1 MFSNYFTIACRNLWS
16 HKRDTL
22 INLLSLIVGLSCCV
36 MAIVII
42 HYEMSYDR
50 FHPDM
55 HRIYRVLRERV
66 SNEQVQVRWL
76 TSGALARAIEAE
88 MPEVELASKNRIYPV
103 VVRFEDRELTL
114 VQGQVDDRFFELFHF
129 PFAIGDASVLEQPY
143 RVAITQSAA
152 EKLFGK
158 ADPIGKVITIRERYY
173 GGDYTVAAVLQ
184 TPPRSSS
191 LQFGL
196 LHFTNGR
203 TQEAIFDWTLWQ
215 GRVQQAGIETFVR
228 LRDGVDA
235 GEFEAKLSGVI
246 ERHMGADVRRILS
259 YRLQPLARLHLYGVQ
274 DYNLAS
280 GGNIQVLY
288 LFAAIAVLV
297 LAIAAINFVNL
308 ATARSMYR
316 AREVGMRKVVGAR
329 RGQLIQQFLC
339 ETVLLALLALIIAIP
354 IAHVAL
360 LEISARTDAHYAL
373 DAHIARVAL
382 SEISARTDAH
392 YALDAPMLFVLLP
405 GLFALAVFVGLV
417 AGMYPAF
424 YFSGF
429 RPADVLKGAAHLQ
442 GAWLRQ
448 VLVVAQFTIAIL
460 LMIVT
465 DVIYRQLDYIQHK
478 DLGFDKEHLVLL
490 PIFKLDRRLKTNN
503 DPWLVA
509 QYNTVKQAF
518 LEHSNVVSVSAFR
531 FLPGR
536 DGGGFVRIV
545 KPEGQEHTEWRMPVQ
560 EADEDFFATF
570 GVSIIA
576 GRTFSPGVERDRTH
590 AYILNESAVRALGWT
605 VQDAVGRR
613 FGRARSEDDAKGTV
627 IGVVSD
633 FHYASLREP
642 IEPAVFAYRQWF
654 YDYLAVRV
662 RDFLRVR
669 PFLEETWDTFMAAD
683 KPFEFTFLD
692 EELDAIYRAEKDL
705 GQAVTAFAG
714 LTILLACLGLFGL
727 AAFTAERRRREIGI
741 RKVLG
746 ASVSSVVLLLSIAF
760 LKLVLVANLIAWP
773 VAYYLTDTYL
783 QNFAY
788 RASFSLW
795 PFVFSGLLALLIALL
810 TVGTQAFRVAHTNPV
825 ETLRHE

>member
-1 MFSNYFTIACRNLWS
+1 MLSNYFTIACRNLWS

-42 HYEMSYDR
+42 HCEMSYDC
-50 FHPDM
+50 FHPDV

-66 SNEQVQVRWL
+66 SNEQAQVRWL
-76 TSGALARAIEAE
+76 TSGALARTLEAE

-114 VQGQVDDRFFELFHF
+114 VQGQIDDRFFGLFHF
-129 PFAIGDASVLEQPY
+129 PFAIGDADVLKQPY

-152 EKLFGK
+152 ERLFGK
-158 ADPIGKVITIRERYY
+158 ADPIGKVITMRERYY

-184 TPPRSSS
+184 TPPRFSS
-191 LQFGL
+191 LQFDL

-203 TQEAIFDWTLWQ
+203 TVEAIFDWTQWRGL
-215 GRVQQAGIETFVR
+215 VQQAGIETFVR

-235 GEFEAKLSGVI
+235 GELETKMSGVI

-274 DYNLAS
+274 DYNLPS
-280 GGNIQVLY
+280 GGNVQTLY

-329 RGQLIQQFLC
+329 RGQLVQQFLC
-339 ETVLLALLALIIAIP
+339 ETVLLALLAVVIAVP
-354 IAHVAL
+354 LAQIAL
-360 LEISARTDAHYAL
+360 SEFSARTAAHYDL
-373 DAHIARVAL
+373 DV
-382 SEISARTDAH
+382 S
-392 YALDAPMLFVLLP
+392 MLFVLLP
-405 GLFALAVFVGLV
+405 GLFGLAVFVGLM

-429 RPADVLKGAAHLQ
+429 RPADVLKGAAHLS
-442 GAWLRQ
+442 GARLRQ
-448 VLVVAQFTIAIL
+448 VLVVAQFAIAIL
-460 LMIVT
+460 LVIAA
-465 DVIYRQLDYIQHK
+465 DVIYRQLDFIQHK

-490 PIFKLDRRLKTNN
+490 PIFKLDRRLKTND

-509 QYNTVKQAF
+509 RYNTVKQAF
-518 LEHSNVVSVSAFR
+518 LEHPNIVSASAFR
-531 FLPGR
+531 FLPGQ

-545 KPEGQEHTEWRMPVQ
+545 KPEGQDDMEWRMPVQ

-570 GVSIIA
+570 GVPILS
-576 GRTFSPGVERDRTH
+576 GRTFSPGIERDRTH
-590 AYILNESAVRALGWT
+590 AYLLNETAVRALGWT

-613 FGRARSEDDAKGTV
+613 FGRARSEEDAKGTV
-627 IGVVSD
+627 IGVIAD

-642 IEPAVFAYRQWF
+642 IGPAVFAYRQWF
-654 YDYLAVRV
+654 YDYLALRV
-662 RDFLRVR
+662 RDFPKVR
-669 PFLEETWDTFMAAD
+669 PFLEETWDSFMPAD
-683 KPFEFTFLD
+683 KPFAFTFLD
-692 EELDAIYRAEKDL
+692 EELDAIYRAERDL

-714 LTILLACLGLFGL
+714 LVCLLACLGLFGL
-727 AAFTAERRRREIGI
+727 AAFTAERRKREIGI

-746 ASVSSVVLLLSIAF
+746 ASVSSLVLLVSIAF
-760 LKLVLVANLIAWP
+760 LKLVLIANLIAWP
-773 VAYYLTDTYL
+773 VAYFLTNTYL

-788 RASFSLW
+788 RVSLSLW

-810 TVGTQAFRVAHTNPV
+810 TVGTQAFRVAHANPV
-825 ETLRHE
+825 EILRHE

>member
-50 FHPDM
+50 FHPDV

-66 SNEQVQVRWL
+66 SNEQTQVRWL

-129 PFAIGDASVLEQPY
+129 PFAIGDADVLEQPY

-158 ADPIGKVITIRERYY
+158 ADPIGKVITVRERYY

-191 LQFGL
+191 LQFDL

-228 LRDGVDA
+228 LRDGVQS

-274 DYNLAS
+274 DYNLSS
-280 GGNIQVLY
+280 GGNVHVLY

-392 YALDAPMLFVLLP
+392 YALDMPMLFVLLP
-405 GLFALAVFVGLV
+405 GLVALAVFVGLM

-424 YFSGF
+424 YLSAF
-429 RPADVLKGAAHLQ
+429 RPSDVLKGVAHLQ
-442 GAWLRQ
+442 GARLRQ
-448 VLVVAQFTIAIL
+448 VLVVAQFALAIL

-518 LEHSNVVSVSAFR
+518 LEHPDVVSVSAFR

-545 KPEGQEHTEWRMPVQ
+545 KPEGQDHTEWRMPVQ
-560 EADEDFFATF
+560 EADEDFFRAL
-570 GVSIIA
+570 GVSILA

-590 AYILNESAVRALGWT
+590 AYILNETAVRALGWT

-627 IGVVSD
+627 IGVVAD

-654 YDYLAVRV
+654 YDYLVVRV
-662 RDFLRVR
+662 RDFLEVR

-692 EELDAIYRAEKDL
+692 EELDAIYRAERDL
-705 GQAVTAFAG
+705 GQVVTAFAG
-714 LTILLACLGLFGL
+714 LAILLACLGLFGL

-746 ASVSSVVLLLSIAF
+746 ASVSSLVLLLSKAF

-788 RASFSLW
+788 RTSFSLW

-825 ETLRHE
+825 EILRHE

>member
-50 FHPDM
+50 FHPDVR
-55 HRIYRVLRERV
+55 RIYRVLRERV
-66 SNEQVQVRWL
+66 SNEQTQVRWL

-114 VQGQVDDRFFELFHF
+114 VQGQVDDRFFELFNF
-129 PFAIGDASVLEQPY
+129 PFAIGDADALEQPY

-152 EKLFGK
+152 EQLFGN

-191 LQFGL
+191 LQFDL
-196 LHFTNGR
+196 LHFTDGR

-228 LRDGVDA
+228 LRDGINA
-235 GEFEAKLSGVI
+235 SEFEAKMSGII
-246 ERHMGADVRRILS
+246 ERHLGADVRRILS
-259 YRLQPLARLHLYGVQ
+259 YRLQPLVRLHLYGVQ
-274 DYNLAS
+274 DYNLSS
-280 GGNIQVLY
+280 GGNVHALY

-329 RGQLIQQFLC
+329 RSQLIQQFLC
-339 ETVLLALLALIIAIP
+339 ETVLLAFLALIIAVP
-354 IAHVAL
+354 IARVVL
-360 LEISARTDAHYAL
+360 LEISARMAAHY
-373 DAHIARVAL
+373 V
-382 SEISARTDAH
+382 
-392 YALDAPMLFVLLP
+392 LDAPMLFGLLP
-405 GLFALAVFVGLV
+405 GLFALAVFVGLM

-424 YFSGF
+424 YLSAF
-429 RPADVLKGAAHLQ
+429 RPADVLKGIAHLQ
-442 GAWLRQ
+442 GARLRQ
-448 VLVVAQFTIAIL
+448 VLVVAQFAIAIL

-465 DVIYRQLDYIQHK
+465 DVIYRQLDYIQYK

-490 PIFKLDRRLKTNN
+490 PIFKLDRRLKTND
-503 DPWLVA
+503 DPWLVVR
-509 QYNTVKQAF
+509 YNTVKQAF
-518 LEHSNVVSVSAFR
+518 LEHPNIVSASAFR

-560 EADEDFFATF
+560 EADEDFFGTL
-570 GVSIIA
+570 GVSILS
-576 GRTFSPGVERDRTH
+576 GRTFSPEVARDRTH
-590 AYILNESAVRALGWT
+590 GYILNETAVRALGWT

-613 FGRARSEDDAKGTV
+613 FGRARSEDDTRGTV

-633 FHYASLREP
+633 FHYASLRQP

-662 RDFLRVR
+662 RDFLAVR

-683 KPFEFTFLD
+683 KPFVFTFLD
-692 EELDAIYRAEKDL
+692 EELDAIYRTERDL
-705 GQAVTAFAG
+705 GQTVTAFAG
-714 LTILLACLGLFGL
+714 LAILLACLGLFGL
-727 AAFTAERRRREIGI
+727 AAFTAERRKREIGI

-746 ASVSSVVLLLSIAF
+746 ASVSSLVLLLSKAF

-825 ETLRHE
+825 EILRHE

>member
-50 FHPDM
+50 FHPDG

-66 SNEQVQVRWL
+66 SNEQTQVRWL

-103 VVRFEDRELTL
+103 VVRFEDREFTL

-158 ADPIGKVITIRERYY
+158 ADPVGKVITVRERYY

-191 LQFGL
+191 LQFDL

-228 LRDGVDA
+228 LRDGGDA
-235 GEFEAKLSGVI
+235 GEFEAKMSGII

-274 DYNLAS
+274 DYNLSS
-280 GGNIQVLY
+280 GGNVHVLY

-360 LEISARTDAHYAL
+360 LEISARTD
-373 DAHIARVAL
+373 V
-382 SEISARTDAH
+382 H

-405 GLFALAVFVGLV
+405 GLFALAVFVGLM
-417 AGMYPAF
+417 AGMYPF
-424 YFSGF
+424 YLSAF
-429 RPADVLKGAAHLQ
+429 RPSDVLKI
-442 GAWLRQ
+442 
-448 VLVVAQFTIAIL
+448 VAPMM
-460 LMIVT
+460 MI
-465 DVIYRQLDYIQHK
+465 
-478 DLGFDKEHLVLL
+478 
-490 PIFKLDRRLKTNN
+490 
-503 DPWLVA
+503 
-509 QYNTVKQAF
+509 
-518 LEHSNVVSVSAFR
+518 
-531 FLPGR
+531 
-536 DGGGFVRIV
+536 
-545 KPEGQEHTEWRMPVQ
+545 
-560 EADEDFFATF
+560 
-570 GVSIIA
+570 
-576 GRTFSPGVERDRTH
+576 
-590 AYILNESAVRALGWT
+590 
-605 VQDAVGRR
+605 
-613 FGRARSEDDAKGTV
+613 
-627 IGVVSD
+627 
-633 FHYASLREP
+633 
-642 IEPAVFAYRQWF
+642 
-654 YDYLAVRV
+654 
-662 RDFLRVR
+662 
-669 PFLEETWDTFMAAD
+669 
-683 KPFEFTFLD
+683 
-692 EELDAIYRAEKDL
+692 
-705 GQAVTAFAG
+705 
-714 LTILLACLGLFGL
+714 
-727 AAFTAERRRREIGI
+727 
-741 RKVLG
+741 
-746 ASVSSVVLLLSIAF
+746 
-760 LKLVLVANLIAWP
+760 
-773 VAYYLTDTYL
+773 
-783 QNFAY
+783 
-788 RASFSLW
+788 
-795 PFVFSGLLALLIALL
+795 
-810 TVGTQAFRVAHTNPV
+810 
-825 ETLRHE
+825 

>member
-42 HYEMSYDR
+42 YCEMSYDR
-50 FHPDM
+50 FHPDV

-66 SNEQVQVRWL
+66 SNEQTQVRWL
-76 TSGALARAIEAE
+76 TSGALARTLEAE

-103 VVRFEDRELTL
+103 VVRFEDREFTL
-114 VQGQVDDRFFELFHF
+114 AQGQVDDQFFELFHF
-129 PFAIGDASVLEQPY
+129 PFAIGDASALSQPY
-143 RVAITQSAA
+143 RVAITESAA
-152 EKLFGK
+152 EKLFGQ

-184 TPPRSSS
+184 TPPKFSS
-191 LQFGL
+191 LQFDL

-203 TQEAIFDWTLWQ
+203 TVEAVFDWTQWRGL
-215 GRVQQAGIETFVR
+215 VQQAGIETFVR

-235 GEFEAKLSGVI
+235 GEFEAKMSGII
-246 ERHMGADVRRILS
+246 ERYMGADVRRILS
-259 YRLQPLARLHLYGVQ
+259 FRLQPFARLHLYGVR
-274 DYNLAS
+274 DYNLPS
-280 GGNIQVLY
+280 GGDVQTLY

-329 RGQLIQQFLC
+329 RGQLVQQFLF
-339 ETVLLALLALIIAIP
+339 ETVLLALLAVVIAVP
-354 IAHVAL
+354 IARIAL
-360 LEISARTDAHYAL
+360 L
-373 DAHIARVAL
+373 
-382 SEISARTDAH
+382 EISARTDAH
-392 YALDAPMLFVLLP
+392 YALDAPMLFGILP
-405 GLFALAVFVGLV
+405 GLLALAVFVGLM

-429 RPADVLKGAAHLQ
+429 RPADVLKGVAYLP
-442 GAWLRQ
+442 GARLRQ
-448 VLVVAQFTIAIL
+448 VLVVAQFAIAIL
-460 LMIVT
+460 LVIVT
-465 DVIYRQLDYIQHK
+465 DVIYRQLDFIQHK

-490 PIFKLDRRLKTNN
+490 PIFKLDRRLKTND

-509 QYNTVKQAF
+509 QYNAVKQAF
-518 LEHSNVVSVSAFR
+518 LVHPNVVSVSAFR

-545 KPEGQEHTEWRMPVQ
+545 KPEGQDHTEWRMPVQ

-570 GVSIIA
+570 GVSILA

-590 AYILNESAVRALGWT
+590 AYILNETAVRALGWT
-605 VQDAVGRR
+605 VEDAVGRR

-633 FHYASLREP
+633 FHYASLRQP
-642 IEPAVFAYRQWF
+642 IGPAVFAYRQWF
-654 YDYLAVRV
+654 YDYLALRV
-662 RDFLRVR
+662 RDFSGVR
-669 PFLEETWDTFMAAD
+669 PFLKETWDTFMPAD

-692 EELDAIYRAEKDL
+692 EELDAIYRAERDL
-705 GQAVTAFAG
+705 GQVVTAFAG
-714 LTILLACLGLFGL
+714 LAILLACLGLFGL

-746 ASVSSVVLLLSIAF
+746 ASVSSVVLLLSKAF

-773 VAYYLTDTYL
+773 VAYYLTDIYL

-788 RASFSLW
+788 RASLSLW
-795 PFVFSGLLALLIALL
+795 PFVFAGLLALLIALL
-810 TVGTQAFRVAHTNPV
+810 TVGTQAFRVAHANPI
-825 ETLRHE
+825 EILRHE

>member
-1 MFSNYFTIACRNLWS
+1 MLSNYFTIACRNLWS

-42 HYEMSYDR
+42 SCEMSYDR
-50 FHPDM
+50 FHPDV

-66 SNEQVQVRWL
+66 SNEQTQVRWL
-76 TSGALARAIEAE
+76 TSGALARTLEAE

-103 VVRFEDRELTL
+103 VVRYEDRELTL
-114 VQGQVDDRFFELFHF
+114 AQGQVDDRFFELFHF
-129 PFAIGDASVLEQPY
+129 PFAMGDASALAQPY
-143 RVAITQSAA
+143 RIAITQSAA
-152 EKLFGK
+152 ERLFGE

-173 GGDYTVAAVLQ
+173 GGDYTVVAVLQ
-184 TPPRSSS
+184 TPPKFSSI
-191 LQFGL
+191 QFDL

-203 TQEAIFDWTLWQ
+203 TVEAVFDWTQWRGL
-215 GRVQQAGIETFVR
+215 VQQAGIETFVR

-235 GEFEAKLSGVI
+235 GEFEAKMSGVI

-259 YRLQPLARLHLYGVQ
+259 FRLQPLARLHLHGVR
-274 DYNLAS
+274 DYNLPS
-280 GGNIQVLY
+280 GGNVQTLY
-288 LFAAIAVLV
+288 LFAAIAALV

-329 RGQLIQQFLC
+329 RGQLVQQFLC
-339 ETVLLALLALIIAIP
+339 ETVLLALLAVVVAVPLARIA
-354 IAHVAL
+354 L
-360 LEISARTDAHYAL
+360 SELSARTDAHYAL
-373 DAHIARVAL
+373 DA
-382 SEISARTDAH
+382 S
-392 YALDAPMLFVLLP
+392 MLFVLLP
-405 GLFALAVFVGLV
+405 GLLGLAVFVGLM
-417 AGMYPAF
+417 AGVYPAF

-429 RPADVLKGAAHLQ
+429 RPADVLKGVAYLP
-442 GAWLRQ
+442 GARLRQ
-448 VLVVAQFTIAIL
+448 VLVVAQFAIAIL
-460 LMIVT
+460 LVIVA
-465 DVIYRQLDYIQHK
+465 DVIYRQLDYIQYK

-490 PIFKLDRRLKTNN
+490 PIFKLDRRLKTND

-518 LEHSNVVSVSAFR
+518 LVHPDVVSASAFR

-545 KPEGQEHTEWRMPVQ
+545 KPEGQDHTEWRMPVQ

-570 GVSIIA
+570 GVPIIA
-576 GRTFSPGVERDRTH
+576 GRMFSPGVERDRTH
-590 AYILNESAVRALGWT
+590 AYILNETAVRVLGWT
-605 VQDAVGRR
+605 VEDAVGRR
-613 FGRARSEDDAKGTV
+613 FGRARSEEDARGTV
-627 IGVVSD
+627 IGVIAD

-642 IEPAVFAYRQWF
+642 IGPAVFAYRQWF
-654 YDYLAVRV
+654 YDYLALRV
-662 RDFLRVR
+662 RDFPEAR
-669 PFLEETWDTFMAAD
+669 PFLEETWDTFMPAD

-692 EELDAIYRAEKDL
+692 DELDAIYRMERVL

-714 LTILLACLGLFGL
+714 LVCLLACLGLFGL

-746 ASVSSVVLLLSIAF
+746 ASVSSVVLLLSKAF

-773 VAYYLTDTYL
+773 VAYYLTNTYL

-788 RASFSLW
+788 RASLSLW
-795 PFVFSGLLALLIALL
+795 PFVFAGLLALLIALL

-825 ETLRHE
+825 EILRQE

>member
-50 FHPDM
+50 FHPDV

-66 SNEQVQVRWL
+66 SNEQTQVRWL

-103 VVRFEDRELTL
+103 VVRYEDKELTL
-114 VQGQVDDRFFELFHF
+114 VQGQVDDRFFELFHV
-129 PFAIGDASVLEQPY
+129 PFFSGDADALSQPY
-143 RVAITQSAA
+143 RIAIAQSAA
-152 EKLFGK
+152 ERLFGK

-184 TPPRSSS
+184 TPPRLSSI
-191 LQFGL
+191 QFDL

-203 TQEAIFDWTLWQ
+203 TQEAIVDWTLWQ
-215 GRVQQAGIETFVR
+215 GRVQQAGIETFVL
-228 LRDGVDA
+228 LRDGVNA
-235 GEFEAKLSGVI
+235 GELEAKMSGII

-274 DYNLAS
+274 DYNLSS
-280 GGNIQVLY
+280 GGNVHTLY

-339 ETVLLALLALIIAIP
+339 ETILLALLAVVIAVP
-354 IAHVAL
+354 IARVAL
-360 LEISARTDAHYAL
+360 LEISARTA
-373 DAHIARVAL
+373 
-382 SEISARTDAH
+382 AH
-392 YALDAPMLFVLLP
+392 YALDAPMLFGLLP
-405 GLFALAVFVGLV
+405 GLLALAVFVGLM
-417 AGMYPAF
+417 AGMYPAL

-429 RPADVLKGAAHLQ
+429 RPSDVLKGIAHLP
-442 GAWLRQ
+442 GARLRQ
-448 VLVVAQFTIAIL
+448 VLVVAQFAIAIL
-460 LMIVT
+460 LMIVA

-490 PIFKLDRRLKTNN
+490 PIFEMDRRFKTND

-509 QYNTVKQAF
+509 RYNTVKQAF
-518 LEHSNVVSVSAFR
+518 LEHPDVVSASAFR
-531 FLPGR
+531 FLPGQ

-545 KPEGQEHTEWRMPVQ
+545 KPEGQDHTEWRMPVQ
-560 EADEDFFATF
+560 EADEDFFGTL
-570 GVSIIA
+570 GVSILA
-576 GRTFSPGVERDRTH
+576 GRTFSPEVARDRTH
-590 AYILNESAVRALGWT
+590 GYILNETAVRALGWT
-605 VQDAVGRR
+605 VEDAVGRR
-613 FGRARSEDDAKGTV
+613 FGRARSEEDTGGTV
-627 IGVVSD
+627 IGVISD
-633 FHYASLREP
+633 FHYASLRQP

-654 YDYLAVRV
+654 YDYLALRV
-662 RDFLRVR
+662 RDFSGVR
-669 PFLEETWDTFMAAD
+669 PFLEETWDTFMTAD
-683 KPFEFTFLD
+683 QPFEFTFLD
-692 EELDAIYRAEKDL
+692 EELDAIYRAERDL
-705 GQAVTAFAG
+705 GQTVTAFAG
-714 LTILLACLGLFGL
+714 LVCLLACLGLFGL
-727 AAFTAERRRREIGI
+727 AAFTAERRKREVGI

-746 ASVSSVVLLLSIAF
+746 ASVSSLVLLLSKAF
-760 LKLVLVANLIAWP
+760 LKLVFIANIIAWP
-773 VAYYLTDTYL
+773 IAYYLTNTYL

-788 RASFSLW
+788 RVSLSLW
-795 PFVFSGLLALLIALL
+795 PFVVSGVLALLIALL
-810 TVGTQAFRVAHTNPV
+810 TVGTQAFRVAHTNPA
-825 ETLRHE
+825 EILRHE

>member
-50 FHPDM
+50 FHPDVR
-55 HRIYRVLRERV
+55 RIYRVLRERV
-66 SNEQVQVRWL
+66 SNEQTQVRWL

-114 VQGQVDDRFFELFHF
+114 VQGQVDDRFFELFNF
-129 PFAIGDASVLEQPY
+129 PFAIGDADALEQPY

-152 EKLFGK
+152 AQLFGN

-191 LQFGL
+191 LQFDL
-196 LHFTNGR
+196 LHFTDGR

-215 GRVQQAGIETFVR
+215 GRVQQAGIETFVL
-228 LRDGVDA
+228 LRDGINV
-235 GEFEAKLSGVI
+235 GEFEAKMSGII
-246 ERHMGADVRRILS
+246 ERHLGADVRRILS
-259 YRLQPLARLHLYGVQ
+259 YRLQPLVRLHLYGVQ
-274 DYNLAS
+274 DYNLSS
-280 GGNIQVLY
+280 GGNVHALY

-329 RGQLIQQFLC
+329 RSQLIQQFLC
-339 ETVLLALLALIIAIP
+339 ETVLLAFLALIIAVP
-354 IAHVAL
+354 IARVVL
-360 LEISARTDAHYAL
+360 LEISARTAAHY
-373 DAHIARVAL
+373 V
-382 SEISARTDAH
+382 
-392 YALDAPMLFVLLP
+392 LDAPMLFGLLP
-405 GLFALAVFVGLV
+405 GLFALAVFVGLM

-424 YFSGF
+424 YLSAF
-429 RPADVLKGAAHLQ
+429 RPADVLKGIAHLQ
-442 GAWLRQ
+442 GARLRQ
-448 VLVVAQFTIAIL
+448 VLVVAQFAIAIL

-490 PIFKLDRRLKTNN
+490 PIFKLDRRLKTND
-503 DPWLVA
+503 DPWLVVR
-509 QYNTVKQAF
+509 YNTVKQAF
-518 LEHSNVVSVSAFR
+518 LEHPNIVSASAFR

-560 EADEDFFATF
+560 EADEDFFGTL
-570 GVSIIA
+570 GVSILS
-576 GRTFSPGVERDRTH
+576 GRTFSPEVDRDRTH
-590 AYILNESAVRALGWT
+590 AYLLNESAVRALGWT

-613 FGRARSEDDAKGTV
+613 FGRARSEDDTKGTV

-633 FHYASLREP
+633 FHYASLRLP

-662 RDFLRVR
+662 RDFLAVR
-669 PFLEETWDTFMAAD
+669 PFLEETWDTFMTAD

-705 GQAVTAFAG
+705 GQTVTAFAG

-746 ASVSSVVLLLSIAF
+746 ASVSSLVLLLSKAF

-825 ETLRHE
+825 EILRHE

>member
-1 MFSNYFTIACRNLWS
+1 MLSNYFTIACRNLWS

-42 HYEMSYDR
+42 HCEMSYDR

-66 SNEQVQVRWL
+66 SNEQTQVRWL
-76 TSGALARAIEAE
+76 TSGALARTLEDE

-103 VVRFEDRELTL
+103 VVRYEDRELTL
-114 VQGQVDDRFFELFHF
+114 AQGQVDDQFFELFHF
-129 PFAIGDASVLEQPY
+129 PFLAGDASVLLRPY
-143 RVAITQSAA
+143 RIAITQSAA
-152 EKLFGK
+152 ERLFGE
-158 ADPIGKVITIRERYY
+158 ADPIGKVIAIRERYY

-184 TPPRSSS
+184 TPPRFSSI
-191 LQFGL
+191 QFDL

-203 TQEAIFDWTLWQ
+203 TQEAIFDWTQWRGL
-215 GRVQQAGIETFVR
+215 VQQAGIETFVR

-235 GEFEAKLSGVI
+235 GEFEEKMSGVI
-246 ERHMGADVRRILS
+246 ERYMGADVRRILS
-259 YRLQPLARLHLYGVQ
+259 FRLQPLARLHLYGVR
-274 DYNLAS
+274 DYNLSS
-280 GGNIQVLY
+280 GGDVQMLY

-316 AREVGMRKVVGAR
+316 AHEVGMRKVVGAR
-329 RGQLIQQFLC
+329 RGQLVQQFLC
-339 ETVLLALLALIIAIP
+339 ETVLLALLAVVIAVP
-354 IAHVAL
+354 L
-360 LEISARTDAHYAL
+360 
-373 DAHIARVAL
+373 ARVAL
-382 SEISARTDAH
+382 SELSARTDAY
-392 YALDAPMLFVLLP
+392 YALDASMLFVLLP
-405 GLFALAVFVGLV
+405 GLLGLAVFVGLM
-417 AGMYPAF
+417 AGVYPAF

-429 RPADVLKGAAHLQ
+429 RPADVLKGVAYLP
-442 GAWLRQ
+442 GARLRQ
-448 VLVVAQFTIAIL
+448 VLVVAQFAIAIL
-460 LMIVT
+460 LVIVA
-465 DVIYRQLDYIQHK
+465 DVVYRQLDFIQHK

-490 PIFKLDRRLKTNN
+490 PIFKLDRRLKTND

-518 LEHSNVVSVSAFR
+518 LEHPNIVSASAFR
-531 FLPGR
+531 FLPGQ

-545 KPEGQEHTEWRMPVQ
+545 KPEGQDHTEWRMPVQ

-570 GVSIIA
+570 GVSILA
-576 GRTFSPGVERDRTH
+576 GRTFSPEVERDRTH
-590 AYILNESAVRALGWT
+590 AYILNETAVRALGWT
-605 VQDAVGRR
+605 VEDAVGRR
-613 FGRARSEDDAKGTV
+613 FGRARSEDDARGTV
-627 IGVVSD
+627 IGVIAD

-642 IEPAVFAYRQWF
+642 IGPAVFAYRQWF
-654 YDYLAVRV
+654 FDYLALRV
-662 RDFLRVR
+662 RDFLAVR
-669 PFLEETWDTFMAAD
+669 PFLEATWDTFMPAD
-683 KPFEFTFLD
+683 KPFAFTFLD
-692 EELDAIYRAEKDL
+692 EELDAIYRTERVL

-714 LTILLACLGLFGL
+714 LVCLLACLGLFGL

-746 ASVSSVVLLLSIAF
+746 ASVSSVVLLLSKAF

-773 VAYYLTDTYL
+773 IAYYLTNTYL

-788 RASFSLW
+788 RASLSLW

-810 TVGTQAFRVAHTNPV
+810 TVGTQAFRVANTNPV
-825 ETLRHE
+825 EILRHE

>member
-50 FHPDM
+50 FHPDG

-103 VVRFEDRELTL
+103 VVRFEDREFTL
-114 VQGQVDDRFFELFHF
+114 VQGQVDDQFFELFHF
-129 PFAIGDASVLEQPY
+129 PFAIGDASALEQPY

-158 ADPIGKVITIRERYY
+158 ADPIGKIITIRERYY

-191 LQFGL
+191 LQFDL

-235 GEFEAKLSGVI
+235 GEFEAKMSGII

-280 GGNIQVLY
+280 GGNVHVLY

-297 LAIAAINFVNL
+297 LAIAAINFINL

-339 ETVLLALLALIIAIP
+339 ETVLLAFFALIIAIP
-354 IAHVAL
+354 IVHVAL

-405 GLFALAVFVGLV
+405 GLVVLAVFVGLV

-424 YFSGF
+424 YLSAF
-429 RPADVLKGAAHLQ
+429 RPSDVLKGVAHLQ
-442 GAWLRQ
+442 GARLRQ
-448 VLVVAQFTIAIL
+448 VLVVAQFALAIL

-560 EADEDFFATF
+560 EADEDFFGTL
-570 GVSIIA
+570 GVSILS
-576 GRTFSPGVERDRTH
+576 GRTFSPEVERDRTH

-613 FGRARSEDDAKGTV
+613 FGRARSEEDAKGTV

-642 IEPAVFAYRQWF
+642 IGPAVFAYRQWF

-662 RDFLRVR
+662 RDFLMVR

-683 KPFEFTFLD
+683 KPFVFTFLD
-692 EELDAIYRAEKDL
+692 EELDAIYRAERDL

-714 LTILLACLGLFGL
+714 LAILLACLGLFGL

-825 ETLRHE
+825 EILRHE

>member
-42 HYEMSYDR
+42 YCEMSYDR
-50 FHPDM
+50 FHPDG

-66 SNEQVQVRWL
+66 SNEQTQVRWL
-76 TSGALARAIEAE
+76 TSGALARTLEAE

-103 VVRFEDRELTL
+103 VVRYEDRELTL
-114 VQGQVDDRFFELFHF
+114 AQGQVDDRFFELFHF
-129 PFAIGDASVLEQPY
+129 PFLTGDASALSQPY
-143 RVAITQSAA
+143 RVAITESAA
-152 EKLFGK
+152 ERLFGE

-184 TPPRSSS
+184 TPPKFSSIR
-191 LQFGL
+191 FDL

-203 TQEAIFDWTLWQ
+203 TVEAIFDWTQWRGL
-215 GRVQQAGIETFVR
+215 VQQAGIETFVR

-235 GEFEAKLSGVI
+235 GEFEAKMSGVI
-246 ERHMGADVRRILS
+246 ERYMGADVRRILS
-259 YRLQPLARLHLYGVQ
+259 FRLQPLARLHLYGVQ
-274 DYNLAS
+274 DYNLPS
-280 GGNIQVLY
+280 GGNVQTLY

-297 LAIAAINFVNL
+297 LTIAAINFVNL

-329 RGQLIQQFLC
+329 RGQLVQQFLC
-339 ETVLLALLALIIAIP
+339 ETVLLALLAVVVAVPLARIA
-354 IAHVAL
+354 L
-360 LEISARTDAHYAL
+360 SELSARTDAY
-373 DAHIARVAL
+373 
-382 SEISARTDAH
+382 
-392 YALDAPMLFVLLP
+392 YALDAPMLFGILP
-405 GLFALAVFVGLV
+405 GLLALAVFVGLM
-417 AGMYPAF
+417 AGVYPAF

-429 RPADVLKGAAHLQ
+429 RPADVLKGVAYLP
-442 GAWLRQ
+442 GARLRQ
-448 VLVVAQFTIAIL
+448 VLVVAQFAIAIL
-460 LMIVT
+460 LVIVA
-465 DVIYRQLDYIQHK
+465 DVIYRQLDYIQYK

-490 PIFKLDRRLKTNN
+490 PIFKLDRRLKTNE

-518 LEHSNVVSVSAFR
+518 LEHPNVVSASAFR
-531 FLPGR
+531 FLPGQ

-545 KPEGQEHTEWRMPVQ
+545 KPEGQDHTEWRMPVQ

-570 GVSIIA
+570 GVPIIA

-590 AYILNESAVRALGWT
+590 AYILNETAVRALGWT
-605 VQDAVGRR
+605 VVDAVGRR
-613 FGRARSEDDAKGTV
+613 FGRARSEDDARGTV
-627 IGVVSD
+627 IGVIAD

-642 IEPAVFAYRQWF
+642 IGPAVFAYRQWF
-654 YDYLAVRV
+654 YDYLALRV
-662 RDFLRVR
+662 RDFLAVR
-669 PFLEETWDTFMAAD
+669 PFLAETWDTFMPAD
-683 KPFEFTFLD
+683 KPFAFTFLD
-692 EELDAIYRAEKDL
+692 EELDAIYRTERVL

-714 LTILLACLGLFGL
+714 LVCLLACLGLFGL

-746 ASVSSVVLLLSIAF
+746 ASVSSVVLLLSKAF

-773 VAYYLTDTYL
+773 VAYYLTNTYL

-788 RASFSLW
+788 RASLSLW

-825 ETLRHE
+825 EILRHE

>member
-1 MFSNYFTIACRNLWS
+1 MLSNYFTIACRNLWS

-42 HYEMSYDR
+42 HCEMSYDR
-50 FHPDM
+50 FHPDV

-66 SNEQVQVRWL
+66 SNEQAQVRWL
-76 TSGALARAIEAE
+76 TSGALARTLEAE

-103 VVRFEDRELTL
+103 VVRFENREFTL
-114 VQGQVDDRFFELFHF
+114 LQGQVDDQFFELFHF
-129 PFAIGDASVLEQPY
+129 PFVIGDADVLKQPY
-143 RVAITQSAA
+143 RVAITESAA
-152 EKLFGK
+152 ERLFGK
-158 ADPIGKVITIRERYY
+158 ADPIGKVIAIRERYY

-184 TPPRSSS
+184 TPPKFSSI
-191 LQFGL
+191 QFDL

-203 TQEAIFDWTLWQ
+203 TVEAIFDWTQWRGL
-215 GRVQQAGIETFVR
+215 VQQAGIETFVR

-235 GEFEAKLSGVI
+235 DELEAKMSSVI

-259 YRLQPLARLHLYGVQ
+259 FRLQPLVRLHLYGVQ
-274 DYNLAS
+274 DYNLPS
-280 GGNIQVLY
+280 GGNVQTLY
-288 LFAAIAVLV
+288 LFAAIAMLV

-339 ETVLLALLALIIAIP
+339 ETVLLALLAVVIAVP
-354 IAHVAL
+354 LAQIAL
-360 LEISARTDAHYAL
+360 SEFSARTAAHYAL
-373 DAHIARVAL
+373 DVSI
-382 SEISARTDAH
+382 
-392 YALDAPMLFVLLP
+392 LFVLLP
-405 GLFALAVFVGLV
+405 SLFGLAVFVGLM

-429 RPADVLKGAAHLQ
+429 RPADVLKGVAYLP
-442 GAWLRQ
+442 GARLRQ
-448 VLVVAQFTIAIL
+448 VLVVAQFAIAIL
-460 LMIVT
+460 LVIAA
-465 DVIYRQLDYIQHK
+465 DVIYRQLDFIQHK

-509 QYNTVKQAF
+509 RYNTVKQAF
-518 LEHSNVVSVSAFR
+518 LERPNVVSASAFR
-531 FLPGR
+531 FLPGQ

-570 GVSIIA
+570 GVPILS
-576 GRTFSPGVERDRTH
+576 GRTFSPEIERDRTH
-590 AYILNESAVRALGWT
+590 AYLLNETAVRALGWT

-627 IGVVSD
+627 IGVIAD
-633 FHYASLREP
+633 FHYASLRQR
-642 IEPAVFAYRQWF
+642 IGPAVFAYRQWF
-654 YDYLAVRV
+654 YDYLALRV
-662 RDFLRVR
+662 RDFPEVR
-669 PFLEETWDTFMAAD
+669 SFLEETWDSFMPAD
-683 KPFEFTFLD
+683 KPFAFTFLD
-692 EELDAIYRAEKDL
+692 EELDAIYRGERDL
-705 GQAVTAFAG
+705 GQAVTVFAG
-714 LTILLACLGLFGL
+714 LVCLLACLGLFGL

-746 ASVSSVVLLLSIAF
+746 ASVSSLVLLLSIAF

-773 VAYYLTDTYL
+773 VAFYLTDTYL

-788 RASFSLW
+788 RVSLSLW
-795 PFVFSGLLALLIALL
+795 PFVFSGLIALLIALF
-810 TVGTQAFRVAHTNPV
+810 TVGTQAFRVAHTNPA
-825 ETLRHE
+825 EILRHE

>member
-50 FHPDM
+50 FHPDVR
-55 HRIYRVLRERV
+55 RIYRVLRERV
-66 SNEQVQVRWL
+66 SNEQTQVRWL

-114 VQGQVDDRFFELFHF
+114 VQGQVDDRFFELFNF
-129 PFAIGDASVLEQPY
+129 PFAIGDADALEQPY

-152 EKLFGK
+152 AQLFGN

-173 GGDYTVAAVLQ
+173 GGDYTVTAVLQ

-191 LQFGL
+191 LQFDL
-196 LHFTNGR
+196 LHFTDGR

-215 GRVQQAGIETFVR
+215 GRVQQAGIETFVL
-228 LRDGVDA
+228 LRDGINV
-235 GEFEAKLSGVI
+235 GEFEAKMSGII
-246 ERHMGADVRRILS
+246 ERHLGADVRRILS
-259 YRLQPLARLHLYGVQ
+259 YRLQPLVRLHLYGVQ
-274 DYNLAS
+274 DYNLSS
-280 GGNIQVLY
+280 GGNVHALY

-329 RGQLIQQFLC
+329 RSQLIQQFLC
-339 ETVLLALLALIIAIP
+339 ETVLLAFLALIIAVP
-354 IAHVAL
+354 IARVVL
-360 LEISARTDAHYAL
+360 LEISARTA
-373 DAHIARVAL
+373 
-382 SEISARTDAH
+382 AH
-392 YALDAPMLFVLLP
+392 YALDAPMLFGLLP
-405 GLFALAVFVGLV
+405 GLFALAVFVGLM

-424 YFSGF
+424 YLSAF
-429 RPADVLKGAAHLQ
+429 RPADVLKGIAHLQ
-442 GAWLRQ
+442 GARLRQ
-448 VLVVAQFTIAIL
+448 VLVVAQFAIAIL

-465 DVIYRQLDYIQHK
+465 DVIYRQLDYIQYK

-490 PIFKLDRRLKTNN
+490 PIFKLDRRLKTND
-503 DPWLVA
+503 DPWLVVR
-509 QYNTVKQAF
+509 YNTVKQAF
-518 LEHSNVVSVSAFR
+518 LEHPNIVSASAFR

-560 EADEDFFATF
+560 EADEDFFGTL
-570 GVSIIA
+570 GVSILS
-576 GRTFSPGVERDRTH
+576 GRTFSPEVARDRTH
-590 AYILNESAVRALGWT
+590 GYILNETAVRALGWT

-613 FGRARSEDDAKGTV
+613 FGRARSEDDTRGTV

-633 FHYASLREP
+633 FHYASLRQP

-662 RDFLRVR
+662 RDFLAVR

-683 KPFEFTFLD
+683 KPFVFTFLD
-692 EELDAIYRAEKDL
+692 EELDAIYRAERDL
-705 GQAVTAFAG
+705 GQTVTAFAG
-714 LTILLACLGLFGL
+714 LAILLACLGLFGL
-727 AAFTAERRRREIGI
+727 AAFTAERRKREIGI

-746 ASVSSVVLLLSIAF
+746 ASVSSLVLLLSKAF

-825 ETLRHE
+825 EILRHE

>member
-1 MFSNYFTIACRNLWS
+1 MLSNYFTIACRNLWS

-42 HYEMSYDR
+42 YCEMSYDR
-50 FHPDM
+50 FHPDV

-66 SNEQVQVRWL
+66 SNEQTQVRWL
-76 TSGALARAIEAE
+76 TSGALARTLEAE

-103 VVRFEDRELTL
+103 VVRFEDREFTL
-114 VQGQVDDRFFELFHF
+114 AQGQVDDRFFELFHF
-129 PFAIGDASVLEQPY
+129 PFAIGDADVLEQPY
-143 RVAITQSAA
+143 RVAITESAA

-184 TPPRSSS
+184 TPPKFSSI
-191 LQFGL
+191 QFDL

-203 TQEAIFDWTLWQ
+203 TVEAVFDWTQWKGL
-215 GRVQQAGIETFVR
+215 VQQAGIETFVR
-228 LRDGVDA
+228 LRDGVNA
-235 GEFEAKLSGVI
+235 GEFEAKMSGVI

-259 YRLQPLARLHLYGVQ
+259 FRLQPLARVHLYGVR
-274 DYNLAS
+274 DYNLSS
-280 GGNIQVLY
+280 GGNVQTLY

-308 ATARSMYR
+308 STARSMYR

-329 RGQLIQQFLC
+329 RGQLVQQFLC
-339 ETVLLALLALIIAIP
+339 ETVLLALLAVVIAVP
-354 IAHVAL
+354 L
-360 LEISARTDAHYAL
+360 
-373 DAHIARVAL
+373 ARVAL
-382 SEISARTDAH
+382 SEISAQTDAH

-405 GLFALAVFVGLV
+405 GLLGLAVFVGLM
-417 AGMYPAF
+417 AGVYPAF

-429 RPADVLKGAAHLQ
+429 RPADVLKGVAYLP
-442 GAWLRQ
+442 GARLRQ
-448 VLVVAQFTIAIL
+448 VLVVAQFAVAIL
-460 LMIVT
+460 LVIVA
-465 DVIYRQLDYIQHK
+465 DVIYRQLDFIQHK

-490 PIFKLDRRLKTNN
+490 PIFKLDRRLKTND

-509 QYNTVKQAF
+509 QYNAVKQAF
-518 LEHSNVVSVSAFR
+518 LVHPNVVSVSAFR

-545 KPEGQEHTEWRMPVQ
+545 KPEGQDHTEWRMPVQ
-560 EADEDFFATF
+560 EADEDFFSTF

-605 VQDAVGRR
+605 VEDAVGRR
-613 FGRARSEDDAKGTV
+613 FGRARSEEDAKGTV

-633 FHYASLREP
+633 FHYASLRQP
-642 IEPAVFAYRQWF
+642 IGPAVFAYRQWF
-654 YDYLAVRV
+654 YDYLALRV
-662 RDFLRVR
+662 RDFSGVR
-669 PFLEETWDTFMAAD
+669 PFLKETWDTFMPAD

-692 EELDAIYRAEKDL
+692 EELDAIYRAERDL

-714 LTILLACLGLFGL
+714 LAILLACLGLFGL

-746 ASVSSVVLLLSIAF
+746 ASVSSVVLLLSKAF

-773 VAYYLTDTYL
+773 VAYYLTNTYL

-788 RASFSLW
+788 RASLSLW

-810 TVGTQAFRVAHTNPV
+810 TVGTQAFRVAHANPV
-825 ETLRHE
+825 EVLRHE

>member
-1 MFSNYFTIACRNLWS
+1 MFSNYFTITCRNLWS

-50 FHPDM
+50 FHPDG

-143 RVAITQSAA
+143 CIAITQSAA

-158 ADPIGKVITIRERYY
+158 ADPIGKIITIRERYY

-191 LQFGL
+191 LQFDL

-235 GEFEAKLSGVI
+235 DEFEAKLSGVI

-280 GGNIQVLY
+280 GGNVHALY

-339 ETVLLALLALIIAIP
+339 ETVLLALFALIIAIP

-392 YALDAPMLFVLLP
+392 YALDTSILFVLLP
-405 GLFALAVFVGLV
+405 GLVALAVFVGLM
-417 AGMYPAF
+417 AGVYPAL

-442 GAWLRQ
+442 GARLRQ
-448 VLVVAQFTIAIL
+448 VLVVAQFAIAIL

-560 EADEDFFATF
+560 EADEDFFGTL
-570 GVSIIA
+570 GVSILS
-576 GRTFSPGVERDRTH
+576 GRTFSPEVERDRTH

-633 FHYASLREP
+633 FHYASLRQP
-642 IEPAVFAYRQWF
+642 IGPAVFAYRQWF

-662 RDFLRVR
+662 RDFLEVR

-692 EELDAIYRAEKDL
+692 EELDAIYRAERDL

-714 LTILLACLGLFGL
+714 LAILLACLGLFGL

-788 RASFSLW
+788 RTSFSLW